1 LKFGFLRDDF
11 SSAIHLES
19 SSSFFA
25 VRLLPSCLSGLILQA
40 SSSDLGRDELAAQS
54 VQVPLLQ
61 EVLFSRLPSLLSGR
75 GLSSG
80 Q

>member
-25 VRLLPSCLSGLILQA
+25 VRLLPSCLSGLISQVF
-40 SSSDLGRDELAAQS
+40 SSDLGGDELPAQPA
-54 VQVPLLQ
+54 QMPLLQ
-61 EVLFSRLPSLLSGR
+61 EVLFSRLP
-75 GLSSG
+75 
-80 Q
+80 